1 MRSRSRK
8 ISIRTLALLT
18 AALILL
24 ASGGVFTTRAA
35 LNIFGDNYDASLA
48 LGNIGVQMLENGSE
62 VGDDSALF
70 QNVGDTDKQGNRF
83 FAPGKKYNDTIS
95 VQNTGNEPEYVRVI
109 VRKYWTKGNDKQTAL
124 SPELIEL
131 STDPDAWVKVSDM
144 IAPSQELEMVD
155 KKILSGIVGVKA
167 ASAFFQHLAAESLV
181 SAEDVLLRF
190 SKFEKRLLGYEIHQL
205 AKVNESIF
213 RYLENRELKSRKTVA
228 KNLTSY
234 VDILSARKESLAHF
248 ASIFNEG
255 KHKKAVAFIVMDAS
269 TVYEKMTRFISAI

>member
-62 VGDDSALF
+62 VGDDGALF

-131 STDPDAWVKVSDM
+131 STDPDAWVKVSGTDDGLSVETT
-144 IAPSQELEMVD
+144 IYYYKKQLASGDEVTLTDAVRINESVLTQGRRVD
-155 KKILSGIVGVKA
+155 LPTS
-167 ASAFFQHLAAESLV
+167 SANVINYVYEF
-181 SAEDVLLRF
+181 DGLRF
-190 SKFEKRLLGYEIHQL
+190 NVDAEVQAVQTHD
-205 AKVNESIF
+205 AVNAIKSVWGVDATIDGDGNISSI
-213 RYLENRELKSRKTVA
+213 
-228 KNLTSY
+228 
-234 VDILSARKESLAHF
+234 
-248 ASIFNEG
+248 G
-255 KHKKAVAFIVMDAS
+255 
-269 TVYEKMTRFISAI
+269 

>member
-62 VGDDSALF
+62 VGDDGALF

-131 STDPDAWVKVSDM
+131 STDPDAWVKVSGTYD
-144 IAPSQELEMVD
+144 
-155 KKILSGIVGVKA
+155 G
-167 ASAFFQHLAAESLV
+167 
-181 SAEDVLLRF
+181 LRF
-190 SKFEKRLLGYEIHQL
+190 NVDAEVQAVQTH
-205 AKVNESIF
+205 AAVNAIKSVWGVDATIDGDGNISSI
-213 RYLENRELKSRKTVA
+213 
-228 KNLTSY
+228 
-234 VDILSARKESLAHF
+234 
-248 ASIFNEG
+248 G
-255 KHKKAVAFIVMDAS
+255 
-269 TVYEKMTRFISAI
+269 